1 MLPLPADAEAVA
13 ECLLAAGFPAA
24 YLSGQRTQLQRIEA
38 LNALRDFRC
47 ARGPGQG
54 VPVQVYLVVCPAS
67 AAPRTADLPIAL
79 EAGGAAA
86 EPGGTCWQPA
96 GQRAA
101 CRKLPNPAGSTP
113 LPLRPLPPRLAAYP
127 CRLLLDVTCRLRVAV
142 STDLAARGVD
152 LDRVNLVVNLELP
165 ADAATYMHR

>member
-54 VPVQVYLVVCPAS
+54 VPVQVCLVVCPAS

-86 EPGGTCWQPA
+86 EAGSQPGR
-96 GQRAA
+96 GQLAL
-101 CRKLPNPAGSTP
+101 KLPNPAGSTP

-127 CRLLLDVTCRLRVAV
+127 CRVLLDVTCRLRVAV